1 MNACLLRSSVG
12 SFVALNFIVLLRSIC
27 MASNALLWSFG
38 SSMPNVSSGF
48 LKTGWRGSV
57 SGACR
62 MVLSASCRSRS
73 LWISKS
79 SSLPMRVFEFR
90 RWRQLHSDR
99 LSLFHVVPMMGWRIS
114 HGAPVADCWA
124 VCFTEFS
131 HSALSSVLRYPPPP
145 NAHFRWNLSLV
156 KERSV
161 IWLASKSCPVASS
174 RSLLLIILL
183 ILRRDTSTAL
193 ASCLVWDG

>member
-27 MASNALLWSFG
+27 MASNTLLWSFG

-156 KERSV
+156 CLSVSEIYPKKES
-161 IWLASKSCPVASS
+161 SKVKTEKMVYKKKLKPKTRKMKTMENV
-174 RSLLLIILL
+174 
-183 ILRRDTSTAL
+183 
-193 ASCLVWDG
+193 